1 MNNNIVKFSF
11 VLMLT
16 AGVAIA
22 GVAVVFGIS
31 KPKIDDKKEKSQK
44 QVMAL
49 AFNMK
54 EEEFKQ
60 LAMESLGENAWK
72 VSRSGEVVGYA
83 AKGSASGYGGR
94 VEVIAAFKPDLK
106 TLIGA
111 AVMDVSRE
119 TPGLGQNAK
128 QKKPTSTWLQTI
140 FGIREVQPEEGSP
153 LDSYTFM
160 GQFQNRNEAQL
171 RLADNPADGIV
182 AMTGATITS
191 KAVIEAV
198 NNALKKLKQVST
210 ISGAGG

>member
-1 MNNNIVKFSF
+1 MNNNVVKFSF

-31 KPKIDDKKEKSQK
+31 KPKILEAKEKSQK

-60 LAMESLGENAWK
+60 LVMESLGENAWK

-83 AKGSASGYGGR
+83 AKGSASGYGGD

-160 GQFQNRNEAQL
+160 GQFQDREQGELKLAGNRSE
-171 RLADNPADGIV
+171 GIV

-191 KAVIEAV
+191 DAVIRAV
-198 NNALKKLKQVST
+198 NDALKKLQT
-210 ISGAGG
+210 ERR